1 MEQVTKM
8 KECLIL
14 IMDPVV
20 SSALT
25 NTAKLSFRAPLS
37 IVSTNYVPT
46 ASDLHLLSR
55 MVPEQTRLP
64 VHRVIKS
71 AMLSKW

>member
-8 KECLIL
+8 NECQTL
-14 IMDPVV
+14 IMDPIV

-25 NTAKLSFRAPLS
+25 NTAKLSFPAPLS
-37 IVSTNYVPT
+37 IVSTNYVPI

-55 MVPEQTRLP
+55 MVQEQTRLP
-64 VHRVIKS
+64 AHRVIKS